1 MVLVLKKGASKDE
14 IAELEKRLYQEKT
27 TAGFDAKK
35 FNGALKLQEDP
46 IEIQKKLRDEWERD
60 FS

>member
-1 MVLVLKKGASKDE
+1 MVLVLKRGATPGE
-14 IAELEKRLYQEKT
+14 IAELEKKLYHGKP

-35 FNGALKLQEDP
+35 FNGVLKLQEDP
-46 IEIQKKLRDEWERD
+46 MVIQKKLRNDWERD